1 MTASAAS
8 VEKRAFRHTVRVET
22 EIAASPERIWALLT
36 DASGMPRW
44 NSTVSAID
52 GEIALGQKLAIRVP
66 ISPRTFTP
74 TVTVFDPPKRM
85 IWQDGTAPVFQ
96 GRRTFEIEPLATG
109 SSRFVMTE
117 TFSGALMPMIG
128 PSLPDF
134 APVFAHYA
142 ADLKRA
148 AEAA

>member
-8 VEKRAFRHTVRVET
+8 VEKRVFRHTVRVET

-36 DASGMPRW
+36 DAAGAPRW

-85 IWQDGTAPVFQ
+85 IWQDGIASVFR

-117 TFSGALMPMIG
+117 TFSGVLMPMIG

-148 AEAA
+148 AEGA

>member
-1 MTASAAS
+1 M
-8 VEKRAFRHTVRVET
+8 
-22 EIAASPERIWALLT
+22 
-36 DASGMPRW
+36 
-44 NSTVSAID
+44 
-52 GEIALGQKLAIRVP
+52 
-66 ISPRTFTP
+66 
-74 TVTVFDPPKRM
+74 
-85 IWQDGTAPVFQ
+85 FQ

-117 TFSGALMPMIG
+117 TFSGVLMPMIG

-148 AEAA
+148 AEGA

>member
-1 MTASAAS
+1 MTAS
-8 VEKRAFRHTVRVET
+8 VEKRAFRRTVRVQA
-22 EIAASPERIWALLT
+22 EISASPERIWALLT
-36 DASGMPRW
+36 DAAGMSRW

-52 GEIALGQKLAIRVP
+52 GEIALDQKLAIRVP

-85 IWQDGTAPVFQ
+85 IWQDGIASVFR

-117 TFSGALMPMIG
+117 TFSGVLMPMIG

-148 AEAA
+148 AEGA